1 MLPPSS
7 GSDCR
12 SYTIRRHLCPEEDS
26 IRTGHVTLVV
36 CDNIL
41 SDASEVPES
50 PLNGMGPN

>member
-12 SYTIRRHLCPEEDS
+12 SYTIRRHLCSDEDS

-36 CDNIL
+36 HDSIL
-41 SDASEVPES
+41 PDSSEVPE
-50 PLNGMGPN
+50 PALYGMGPN

>member
-7 GSDCR
+7 GSDSR

-26 IRTGHVTLVV
+26 IRMGHVTLVV
-36 CDNIL
+36 HDNIL
-41 SDASEVPES
+41 SDTIEVAES

>member
-12 SYTIRRHLCPEEDS
+12 SYTIRRHLCSDEGS
-26 IRTGHVTLVV
+26 IRTEHVTLVV
-36 CDNIL
+36 YDIL
-41 SDASEVPES
+41 PDASEVPEP